1 MPFVDLGCY
10 HCQWQKSPSQNRKRT
25 GSIPPSCRGP
35 SSSKLLWDGWQDYPK
50 WCRQT
55 QVLAF
60 YICSCHSS
68 AVDSVCKKC
77 LYHLFQKRI
86 CQFELYINS
95 KEWWIKCIL
104 KRRLCSFS
112 PDMMGTVQCTFMERR
127 KQRTQNVFFAS
138 HKLSRWQWSIQ
149 STFFK
154 LWSSL
159 FHR

>member
-10 HCQWQKSPSQNRKRT
+10 HCQWQKSPSQNCKCT

-68 AVDSVCKKC
+68 AVDSE
-77 LYHLFQKRI
+77 LFVPFVPEK
-86 CQFELYINS
+86 N
-95 KEWWIKCIL
+95 
-104 KRRLCSFS
+104 
-112 PDMMGTVQCTFMERR
+112 
-127 KQRTQNVFFAS
+127 
-138 HKLSRWQWSIQ
+138 LSIWVVYQQ
-149 STFFK
+149 
-154 LWSSL
+154 
-159 FHR
+159 